1 MKGETRGF
9 TAKPHPQDTRSVAIV
24 EEGVNGTGKKGEQA
38 SSCAMC
44 RDEEV
49 AKGAV
54 KERFQR
60 DLVLTLAS
68 ENLRF

>member
-24 EEGVNGTGKKGEQA
+24 EEGVNGTDKKADQ
-38 SSCAMC
+38 SSSLSICP
-44 RDEEV
+44 DEEG

-54 KERFQR
+54 EKRSQR
-60 DLVLTLAS
+60 DLMRTLGVEKVL
-68 ENLRF
+68 F